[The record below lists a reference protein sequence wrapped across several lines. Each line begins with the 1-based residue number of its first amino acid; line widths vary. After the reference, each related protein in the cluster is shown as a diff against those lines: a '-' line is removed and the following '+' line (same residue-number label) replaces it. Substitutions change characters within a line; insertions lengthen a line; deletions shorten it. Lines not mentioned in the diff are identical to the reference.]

1 MHFPASLPEWFL
13 RSTHQDLAGLC
24 KNLASFW
31 HPPQIILEH
40 LDSFTA
46 ENSTSRR
53 AFQLWLMAESLLFAE
68 QVPGNLDTVV
78 ATSDVDIKQGET
90 ERGTFYLNNQT
101 KSKCSYATAAWGK
114 TVPASCLLPT
124 GGLLASPN
132 LCVCSG
138 FHLEEKTLV
147 FAFWL
152 ISPIKQG
159 TLSKGEVV
167 ASSSK

>member
-1 MHFPASLPEWFL
+1 MLF
-13 RSTHQDLAGLC
+13 RSGLSSC
-24 KNLASFW
+24 GS
-31 HPPQIILEH
+31 
-40 LDSFTA
+40 
-46 ENSTSRR
+46 
-53 AFQLWLMAESLLFAE
+53 WLKVCCLQSKYL
-68 QVPGNLDTVV
+68 GNLDTVV

-132 LCVCSG
+132 LCVSSG